1 MSYFTLDSTLGVL
14 IENNRTEDGKY
25 LFDKKYEELT
35 RREKVKAYLLLGV
48 TRTLVSLTMFSAG
61 IGLLTLI
68 RLISWYNMSTEKLT
82 TYQEAF
88 LGLTG
93 LELNVWVFMAIEFLG
108 WFCLVLVI
116 TIPLKLI
123 RIIVSFIYYR
133 KRL

>member
-1 MSYFTLDSTLGVL
+1 MSYFTLDSTLGML

-48 TRTLVSLTMFSAG
+48 TRTLVSLTIISAT

-68 RLISWYNMSTEKLT
+68 RLISWYNMSPEKLT
-82 TYQEAF
+82 AYQEVF
-88 LGLTG
+88 LELTG
-93 LELNVWVFMAIEFLG
+93 FELNAWVFMLVEFAG
-108 WFCLVLVI
+108 WFSLVLVI

-123 RIIVSFIYYR
+123 RLIVSFIYYR